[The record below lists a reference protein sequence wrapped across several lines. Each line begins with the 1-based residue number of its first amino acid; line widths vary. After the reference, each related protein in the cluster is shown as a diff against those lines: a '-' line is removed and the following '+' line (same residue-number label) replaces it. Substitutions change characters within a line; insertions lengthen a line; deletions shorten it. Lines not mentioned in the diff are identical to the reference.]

1 MRVLNNRTFTVS
13 NGSKILKW
21 KQITTNPYRVEITC
35 NCFQWFKDTKMK
47 ANHNT
52 KVNANTVRFTVSNGS
67 KILKWKQ
74 ITTLCWYVPR
84 FRNCFQWFKDTKM
97 KANHNGLS
105 LRERLR
111 LTVSNGSKILKW
123 KQITTHWYGYVA
135 DKDCFQWFKDTKMKA
150 NHNTSPSLYPK
161 PNTVSNGSKILKWK
175 QITTSK
181 FGQSKNSSLF
191 PMVQRY

>member
-1 MRVLNNRTFTVS
+1 MKANHNVILFNRRIVETVS

-21 KQITTNPYRVEITC
+21 KQITTPNGI
-35 NCFQWFKDTKMK
+35 
-47 ANHNT
+47 NT
-52 KVNANTVRFTVSNGS
+52 GAIPTVSNGS